1 MGPVAQDEQ
10 DTKVIGNGQAGK
22 GLVVGC
28 ADEVTTTIEIILI
41 SHL

>member
-1 MGPVAQDEQ
+1 MGPVTQDEQ
-10 DTKVIGNGQAGK
+10 DMKVIGNIKAGK

-28 ADEVTTTIEIILI
+28 ADEVTTTIEIILM